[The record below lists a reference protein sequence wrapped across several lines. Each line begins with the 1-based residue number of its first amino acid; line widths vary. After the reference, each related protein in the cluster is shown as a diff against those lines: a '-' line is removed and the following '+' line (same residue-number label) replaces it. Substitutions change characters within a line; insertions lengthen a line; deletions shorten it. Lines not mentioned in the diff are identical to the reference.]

1 MKKRVMGGLILLI
14 SILLLNGQSSHAFEL
29 NGFTDVS
36 FNKSTK
42 DRVGESRN
50 GNFAFGTL
58 DLYLAQTM
66 DDIDILVELVVEE
79 GDVLDLE
86 RVSLGYT
93 FSDALRLRIGRFHTP
108 LGFWNT
114 AYHHG
119 VQLQPTIERPEF
131 LKFEDEGG
139 ILPVHVVG
147 VYASGKV
154 GTPVGVL
161 EYGAMLGNGPKITNE
176 GGRNVLDPNNI
187 SDNNPGKAIAFNAAL
202 SPAAVGGLKVGV
214 SGHIAEVRSD
224 SAVLTPVEVDQT
236 ILSAD
241 VVYTIANVDIAGE
254 YFSIKDKDPSTDK
267 DYTNSAYYG
276 LITYTYKEKWIPYL
290 MYENKAIKEADPYLI
305 SLGSLDTEETTAGL
319 RYNINYRSSLKGE
332 YRKITDGGVEWNEYA
347 AQWALAF

>member
-1 MKKRVMGGLILLI
+1 MKKRIMGGLILLI
-14 SILLLNGQSSHAFEL
+14 SVLLLTGQSGHAFEL

-42 DRVGESRN
+42 DRVGEARN

-79 GDVLDLE
+79 GDILDLE

-93 FSDALRLRIGRFHTP
+93 FSDALKVRVGRFHTP

-147 VYASGKV
+147 AYASGRTD
-154 GTPVGVL
+154 TPVGVL

-176 GGRNVLDPNNI
+176 GAGNVLNPNNI
-187 SDNNPGKAIAFNAAL
+187 SDNNSGKAISFNAAL
-202 SPAAVGGLKVGV
+202 SPAVVGGLKVGV
-214 SGHIAEVRSD
+214 SGHIAEIRSD
-224 SAVLTPVEVDQT
+224 STVVTPVEIDQT
-236 ILSAD
+236 ILGAA
-241 VVYTIANVDIAGE
+241 VTYAIANVDIAGE
-254 YFSIKDKDPSTDK
+254 YFSIKNKDAGTDK
-267 DYTNSAYYG
+267 EYTNSAYYG

-290 MYENKAIKEADPYLI
+290 MYENKAIKEADPYFI
-305 SLGSLDTEETTAGL
+305 SLGSLDTEETTVGL

-332 YRKITDGGVEWNEYA
+332 YRNITDGSVDWNEYS
-347 AQWALAF
+347 AQWGLAF